1 MTALILA
8 SRRGHVDIVRL
19 LLDRGASVDS
29 TDNVSHSG
37 ARRRAGKLRVVRS
50 QLFSLR
56 PRARFYLVL
65 SCPASNRDLPVSQKG
80 MDALACCSCSECQ
93 TLLRGSERLQQW
105 HRRHSLVTWGH
116 AAVRQ
121 RLRSALACRRR
132 ESWK

>member
-1 MTALILA
+1 MWTSCGCCSDRGASVDPANRDGMTALILA

-29 TDNVSHSG
+29 TDN
-37 ARRRAGKLRVVRS
+37 
-50 QLFSLR
+50 
-56 PRARFYLVL
+56 
-65 SCPASNRDLPVSQKG
+65 KG

-121 RLRSALACRRR
+121 RLRSALACHRR